1 MRFHVRRDVRVDHPL
16 FLLVVAVEQAQES
29 ASTDRLVE
37 LAQVLAQP
45 DVSEFQSLDPG
56 FIAAPA
62 R

>member
-1 MRFHVRRDVRVDHPL
+1 
-16 FLLVVAVEQAQES
+16 VAVEQAQES